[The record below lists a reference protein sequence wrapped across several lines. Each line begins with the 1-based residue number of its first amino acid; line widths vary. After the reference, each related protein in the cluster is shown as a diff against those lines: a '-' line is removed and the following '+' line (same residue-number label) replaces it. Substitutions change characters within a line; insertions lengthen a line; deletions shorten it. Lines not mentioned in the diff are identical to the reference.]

1 VPPILRPHL
10 AALIAAAVGVTA
22 AVILGEYELTGATP
36 WLSGTVVGFLIGE
49 VMLAVARRRTLLL
62 AAVAAG
68 VAGGSLLWAGW
79 ISSGEG
85 VAPYPAMAWVAAAL
99 AAAVAGWRTRPTAQ
113 NEMKV
118 RRRHGSPP

>member
-1 VPPILRPHL
+1 
-10 AALIAAAVGVTA
+10 
-22 AVILGEYELTGATP
+22 
-36 WLSGTVVGFLIGE
+36 
-49 VMLAVARRRTLLL
+49 VMLAVARRRTLLR